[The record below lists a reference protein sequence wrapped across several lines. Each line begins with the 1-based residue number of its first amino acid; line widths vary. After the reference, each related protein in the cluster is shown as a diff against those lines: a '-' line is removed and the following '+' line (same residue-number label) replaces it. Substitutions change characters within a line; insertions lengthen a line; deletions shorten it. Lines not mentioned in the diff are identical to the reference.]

1 MDEFTGFEWLRPLL
15 GRWTGTGVGR
25 YPTIP
30 SFEYNEQLHFV
41 ADAARPLIH
50 YEQFTRQRS
59 EGQSVHQPSHWES
72 GFLRPVAGGML
83 EVSNAQDGGRVEVLR
98 GPIRTAGGV
107 LTLELES
114 LLLGHDERLVRTRRT
129 FVVEADR
136 LRYEVHMHTN
146 RVPALTVH
154 LQAELG
160 RRHEGFAG
168 GSVRF

>member
-15 GRWTGTGVGR
+15 GRWTGAGVGR

-59 EGQSVHQPSHWES
+59 EGQAVHQPSHWES

-154 LQAELG
+154 LQAELE
-160 RRHEGFAG
+160 RRHEDFAG
-168 GSVRF
+168 GSVPF